1 MEKGADTTVV
11 LNDVPDWR
19 VIVVYAVSVTVVGRG
34 DGWRIFVHPATASM
48 DGLSQSHIMLSKIC
62 MQEELL

>member
-19 VIVVYAVSVTVVGRG
+19 VIVVYAVSVTVAGRG
-34 DGWRIFVHPATASM
+34 EG
-48 DGLSQSHIMLSKIC
+48 
-62 MQEELL
+62 